1 MKTTKINGHKAAPYI
16 AQRID
21 FTSHGALSSRTYT
34 SDDFAPNYY
43 GGQLPREHLDALIAA
58 HKAGTVY
65 VVFSYETPIA
75 WYSEHNNTWTIPN
88 VKYSITTT
96 QHQGQVYL
104 GASRATTTSGTVHTW
119 TPQRGATG
127 HDNQREEPVHP
138 SRAHRPES
146 PRAPLRVRARLPP
159 VRVPVDAVLR

>member
-75 WYSEHNNTWTIPN
+75 WYSYATETWTIPN

-96 QHQGQVYL
+96 QHQGRVYL
-104 GASRATTTSGTVHTW
+104 GSGVTPPWCEPGYNDKRDRTHLDAS
-119 TPQRGATG
+119 TG
-127 HDNQREEPVHP
+127 GDW
-138 SRAHRPES
+138 S
-146 PRAPLRVRARLPP
+146 
-159 VRVPVDAVLR
+159 